1 MFGAAK
7 RAHHAREEQM
17 RRDTAI
23 RNQYEAQQRAAQS
36 ALDQQMREARE
47 REAKFERQNQI
58 LLQQLQDMTIQNQ
71 QAIDNQRS
79 FYEQQ
84 NAQAQAAADAQIAG
98 LNDLMVQNQAQF
110 DEQYGIMSA
119 QYEAAQAAYLDQQ
132 RMAQNAARAS
142 VPGQQATATAPV
154 VGDDTSLVQAGRKQA
169 NNNLSSLSIVGSPS
183 NNVRQPLAG
192 LQIA

>member
-1 MFGAAK
+1 MFGAAR

-23 RNQYEAQQRAAQS
+23 RNQYEAQQRAAQA

-47 REAKFERQNQI
+47 REAKFERQNQV

-71 QAIDNQRS
+71 QAIDNQRQ
-79 FYEQQ
+79 FYEDQ
-84 NAQAQAAADAQIAG
+84 NAQAQAAADAQIAS
-98 LNDLMVQNQAQF
+98 LNDLMVQNKAQF

-119 QYEAAQAAYLDQQ
+119 QYEAAQAAYNDQK
-132 RMAQNAARAS
+132 RMAENAARAS
-142 VPGQQATATAPV
+142 VPGQQATAASPV
-154 VGDDTSLVQAGRKQA
+154 VGDQRSSVTETRKQA
-169 NNNLSSLSIVGSPS
+169 DNQLSSLSIVS
-183 NNVRQPLAG
+183 NPTSANRQQLAG

>member
-1 MFGAAK
+1 MFGAAR

-23 RNQYEAQQRAAQS
+23 RNQYEAQQRGAQA

-119 QYEAAQAAYLDQQ
+119 QYEAAQAAYNDQQ

-154 VGDDTSLVQAGRKQA
+154 VGDDTNLVQAGRKQA

>member
-1 MFGAAK
+1 MFGAAR

-23 RNQYEAQQRAAQS
+23 RNQYEAQQRSAQA

-47 REAKFERQNQI
+47 REAKFERQNQV

-71 QAIDNQRS
+71 QAIDNQRQ

-98 LNDLMVQNQAQF
+98 LNDLMVQNKAQF

-132 RMAQNAARAS
+132 RMARNAASAS
-142 VPGQQATATAPV
+142 IPGQQATATAPT
-154 VGDDTSLVQAGRKQA
+154 VGNDSSLVQTGRKQA
-169 NNNLSSLSIVGSPS
+169 NNNLSSLSIVGSP
-183 NNVRQPLAG
+183 NTGGRQQLSG